1 MPFSRG
7 SPDVTRIGGIFF
19 EISRK
24 DGIID
29 NYVKDFDMQFDDF
42 F

>member
-24 DGIID
+24 EDII
-29 NYVKDFDMQFDDF
+29 YVKDFDMQFDDF